1 VELSVDVTPHGGGTV
16 EINGSPHSSY
26 PVSRNFIKD
35 TIIEL
40 KAQPV
45 AGYEFVS
52 WSGDLSGSK
61 NPITIAVDSDK
72 LITAI
77 FSNITHPLI
86 IQVNGHGSTNP
97 VAGTYSYGEGNEV
110 LVTATADSGWQ
121 FDSWSGEVSHPN
133 LPATIV
139 VITGDKTVTAN
150 FSQIMHSLTV
160 EANGNGL
167 VTPETGTHS
176 YAEGTEVTIT
186 AIPDSCWRFDGWSGE
201 VADHELAT
209 TTIIID
215 TDKTIT
221 ANFSQI
227 MHSLTIEANGNGLVS
242 PETGT
247 HSYAKGT
254 DVTIT
259 ATPDSGWRFDGW
271 SGEVAD
277 PDSATTTVF
286 INKDKTVTA
295 NFSQTRPSAS
305 IIGIIAGS
313 VGAGLATY
321 FATRRRKSKPKV
333 PKEG

>member
-1 VELSVDVTPHGGGTV
+1 VELSVDVTPNAGGTV
-16 EINGSPHSSY
+16 EINGSPQSSY
-26 PVSRNFIKD
+26 PVSRHFVRD

-40 KAQPV
+40 KAQSAP
-45 AGYEFVS
+45 GYEFVG

-61 NPITIAVDSDK
+61 NPIVIAVNSDK

-77 FSNITHPLI
+77 FSNITHPLV
-86 IQVNGHGSTNP
+86 IQVKGHGSTNP
-97 VAGTYSYGEGNEV
+97 VIGTYSYGEGTEV
-110 LVTATADSGWQ
+110 LVTATPDSGWL

-139 VITGDKTVTAN
+139 TVTNDKIVTAN

-167 VTPETGTHS
+167 VSPETGAHS
-176 YAEGTEVTIT
+176 YAEGTGVTIT
-186 AIPDSCWRFDGWSGE
+186 AIPDSGWRFDGWSGE
-201 VADHELAT
+201 VADPELAT
-209 TTIIID
+209 TTIAID

-227 MHSLTIEANGNGLVS
+227 MHSLTVEADGNGIIS
-242 PETGT
+242 PETGA
-247 HSYAKGT
+247 HSYAQGT
-254 DVTIT
+254 EVTIT

-277 PDSATTTVF
+277 PELATTTIV

-295 NFSQTRPSAS
+295 NFSQTRPNAS